1 IGFVG
6 GSITKSPIHNNRYLR
21 YGKAMLDAGFKIVN
35 DFVYET
41 QTTFEG
47 GVKLA
52 ERLMNEHT
60 GLTAL
65 VVDADIVALG
75 IMKTYLDHGRRIP
88 DDLSIVGFDDI
99 QSASFVSPGLTTI
112 RQYISKKG
120 ELAAKLVMQ
129 DILNNTQTKE
139 SKIVKSKLIIRG
151 STKPV

>member
-1 IGFVG
+1 
-6 GSITKSPIHNNRYLR
+6 
-21 YGKAMLDAGFKIVN
+21 MLDAGLKIVN

-88 DDLSIVGFDDI
+88 DDLSIVVDDI
-99 QSASFVSPGLTTI
+99 QSASFVSP
-112 RQYISKKG
+112 
-120 ELAAKLVMQ
+120 V
-129 DILNNTQTKE
+129 
-139 SKIVKSKLIIRG
+139 
-151 STKPV
+151 